1 MPKRVYPSELELW
14 MREKFKT
21 YTARQLSTMVKE
33 EWDIDMT
40 PAQVHSYTQNHGI
53 HYGRDGKKLPERRI
67 TTPDIDT
74 FIQEHYKGTGYLEM
88 VNLVNER
95 FGTSYTAD
103 QINSYYGRNHLNSGR
118 TGRFEKGQEP
128 PNKGK
133 KWDEFMS
140 PEGQEA
146 SKKTQFKKG
155 QIPHNGGAPVGELR
169 IRYDHKHRNGN
180 KYYWQK
186 VAQPNVWR
194 MKHIIEWEEHNG
206 KVPKGCMI
214 CFADGNTLNWHIENL
229 ILTTRAQN
237 AVKNRW
243 GIKGHDMESAE
254 TANLIADLKI
264 ATNKARRKSGRR
276 KRNDERC

>member
-53 HYGRDGKKLPERRI
+53 HYGRNGKKLPERRI
-67 TTPDIDT
+67 TTPEIDT

-88 VNLVNER
+88 ANLVNER

-180 KYYWQK
+180 KY
-186 VAQPNVWR
+186 
-194 MKHIIEWEEHNG
+194 
-206 KVPKGCMI
+206 
-214 CFADGNTLNWHIENL
+214 
-229 ILTTRAQN
+229 
-237 AVKNRW
+237 
-243 GIKGHDMESAE
+243 
-254 TANLIADLKI
+254 
-264 ATNKARRKSGRR
+264 
-276 KRNDERC
+276 